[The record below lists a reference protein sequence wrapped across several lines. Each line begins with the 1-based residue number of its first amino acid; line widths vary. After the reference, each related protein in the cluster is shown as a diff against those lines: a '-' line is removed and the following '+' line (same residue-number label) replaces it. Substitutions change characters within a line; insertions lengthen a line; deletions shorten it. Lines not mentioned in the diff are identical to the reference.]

1 MNQNMTPPPPPS
13 FRPNPPHKKNKT
25 WVWIVAAAVVVLYI
39 IIASQFFPTNQEI
52 NIERLRDDSI
62 ALQADFR
69 PIGQYDYYQDID
81 KAVSDLRN
89 LGDPLRFS
97 ADSIDIFGTPQT
109 AVIANYNIAKCDT
122 VLNEVLPMWRRQL
135 AFTLQKQL
143 NTEAQTVV
151 RMSQQHENSTGIE
164 IYSLR
169 YLSKENIE
177 KDRLKY
183 NSVFRN
189 LGFKSAAYAPSPD
202 SEGLEYTFD

>member
-1 MNQNMTPPPPPS
+1 MRKPLTII
-13 FRPNPPHKKNKT
+13 T
-25 WVWIVAAAVVVLYI
+25 CGVGVVVLWFV
-39 IIASQFFPTNQEI
+39 AAHFFGPNSQYGIDKNVEH
-52 NIERLRDDSI
+52 LRQDSI

-69 PIGQYDYYQDID
+69 PTGQYDYYQDID
-81 KAVSDLRN
+81 KVVSDIRD
-89 LGDPLRFS
+89 LGDPLRFGRTEI
-97 ADSIDIFGTPQT
+97 DSTRLFGNPQT
-109 AVIANYNIAKCDT
+109 AAIANYNIAKCDT
-122 VLNEVLPMWRRQL
+122 VLNEVLHMWRRQL

-189 LGFKSAAYAPSPD
+189 LGFKSVVYAPSPD